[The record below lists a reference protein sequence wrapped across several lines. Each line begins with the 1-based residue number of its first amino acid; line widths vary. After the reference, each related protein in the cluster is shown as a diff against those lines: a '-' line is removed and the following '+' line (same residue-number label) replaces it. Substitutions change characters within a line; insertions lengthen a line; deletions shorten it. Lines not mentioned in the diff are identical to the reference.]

1 MNTDDRAELLHLLA
15 KAAELEHSLMAQY
28 LFAAYSFKQDA
39 SEGLTDE
46 QLNRAFAWERMILL
60 VARQEMEH
68 LGLVTN
74 LLTAVGGAPSLG
86 HPHFPYATPLYGHVM
101 ALERFSVPVL
111 QKFVCFE
118 RPDDIDPAD
127 AFCAAPPVDAYTTVS
142 ALYGRIKTVLIAI
155 DARTPN
161 LFVGPPAAQVVGSEI
176 GTDFPRIGGLGGG
189 YDVFMRPVTDLP
201 SALGVIDLVIEQG
214 EGAPL
219 DHEVSHYRRF
229 LDILAAVEQAGF
241 DPARPVVT
249 NPVRGRGGEGTTPV
263 TNDAARAVMEL
274 FDEAY
279 ALLLAMLSRLFAH
292 TDESEAEV
300 GVLRSL
306 AFMPL
311 MTMAIRPL
319 AEVLTAMPAQE
330 PDDGTTAGP
339 SFDTG
344 GAVALLPHR
353 EAAWVVLEEAL
364 HGVAVRAA
372 QTAATPGMPA
382 RLQYIAGS
390 LDLIAK
396 RFAAGMGIAGA
407 P

>member
-1 MNTDDRAELLHLLA
+1 MDTGDRTELLHLLA
-15 KAAELEHSLMAQY
+15 RAAEVEHSLMAQY

-46 QLNRAFAWERMILL
+46 QLNRAFEWERMILL

-86 HPHFPYATPLYGHVM
+86 HPRFPYATSLYGHVM
-101 ALERFSVPVL
+101 ALEPFSVPAL

-127 AFCAAPPVDAYTTVS
+127 AFCTAPPVDAYATVS
-142 ALYGRIKTVLIAI
+142 ALYGRIKSVLVAV

-161 LFVGPPAAQVVGSEI
+161 LFVGPPDAQVTGGPI
-176 GTDFPRIGGLGGG
+176 GTDFPRIGALGGS

-219 DHEVSHYRRF
+219 DHEISHYRRF
-229 LDILAAVEQAGF
+229 LDVLHAVEQAGF

-249 NPVRGRGGEGTTPV
+249 NPVRSGGEGTTVV
-263 TNDAARAVMEL
+263 TSEAARTVMAL

-279 ALLLAMLSRLFAH
+279 ALLLALLSRLFAH
-292 TDESEAEV
+292 TDESEDEV
-300 GVLRSL
+300 TVLRSL

-319 AEVLTAMPAQE
+319 AEVLTAMPAQD

-344 GAVALLPHR
+344 GAVAMLPHR
-353 EAAWVVLEEAL
+353 ETAWAVLEEAL
-364 HGVAVRAA
+364 HGLAARAA
-372 QTAATPGMPA
+372 QTAATHGMPA

-396 RFAAGMGIAGA
+396 RFAAGMGIAG
-407 P
+407 PP

>member
-1 MNTDDRAELLHLLA
+1 MNTGDRGELLHLLA
-15 KAAELEHSLMAQY
+15 KAAEVEHSLMAQY

-46 QLNRAFAWERMILL
+46 QLNRAFGWERMILL

-86 HPHFPYATPLYGHVM
+86 HRRFPYATSLYGHVM
-101 ALERFSVPVL
+101 ALEPFSVPTL

-118 RPDDIDPAD
+118 RPDEVDPAD
-127 AFCAAPPVDAYTTVS
+127 AFCTAPPVDAYTTVS
-142 ALYGRIKTVLIAI
+142 ALYARIKTVLIATA
-155 DARTPN
+155 ARTPN
-161 LFVGPPAAQVVGSEI
+161 LFVGPLDAQVTGGEL
-176 GTDFPRIGGLGGG
+176 GTDFPRVGALGAG
-189 YDVFMRPVTDLP
+189 YDVFMRPVSDLP
-201 SALGVIDLVIEQG
+201 SALGVIDLVVEQG
-214 EGAPL
+214 EGAPF
-219 DHEVSHYRRF
+219 DHEISHYRRF
-229 LDILAAVEQAGF
+229 LDILEDFEQAGF

-249 NPVRGRGGEGTTPV
+249 NPGGGTVV
-263 TNDAARAVMEL
+263 TNEAARAVMEL

-279 ALLLAMLSRLFAH
+279 ALLLALLSRLFAH
-292 TDESEAEV
+292 TDESENEV
-300 GVLRSL
+300 AVLRAL

-319 AEVLTAMPAQE
+319 AEVLTAMPAQD

-344 GAVALLPHR
+344 GFVATLPHR
-353 EAAWVVLEEAL
+353 EAAWAVLEEAL
-364 HGVAVRAA
+364 HGLVARAA
-372 QTAATPGMPA
+372 QTAAAPGMPA
-382 RLQYIAGS
+382 RLQYIAES
-390 LDLIAK
+390 LDLVAK
-396 RFAAGMGIAGA
+396 RFAAGMGIAGS

>member
-1 MNTDDRAELLHLLA
+1 MNTGDRAELLHLLA
-15 KAAELEHSLMAQY
+15 RAAEVEHSLMAQY

-46 QLNRAFAWERMILL
+46 QLNRAFEWERMVLL

-74 LLTAVGGAPSLG
+74 LLTALGGAPSLG
-86 HPHFPYATPLYGHVM
+86 HPRFPYATPLYGHVM
-101 ALERFSVPVL
+101 ALEPFSVPAL

-118 RPDDIDPAD
+118 RPDEIDPAD
-127 AFCAAPPVDAYTTVS
+127 AFCTAPPDDAYTTIS
-142 ALYGRIKTVLIAI
+142 ALYGRIKTVLVATA
-155 DARTPN
+155 ARTPN
-161 LFVGPPAAQVVGSEI
+161 LFVGPPDAQLVGGEI
-176 GTDFPRIGGLGGG
+176 GTDFPRIGALGGS
-189 YDVFMRPVTDLP
+189 YDVFLRPVTDLP
-201 SALGVIDLVIEQG
+201 GALGVIDLVIEQG

-219 DHEVSHYRRF
+219 DHEISHYRRF

-249 NPVRGRGGEGTTPV
+249 NPVRSGTAGTTVV
-263 TNDAARAVMEL
+263 TNEAARTVMAL

-279 ALLLAMLSRLFAH
+279 ALLLALLSRLFAH
-292 TDESEAEV
+292 TDESEDEV
-300 GVLRSL
+300 TVLRSL

-319 AEVLTAMPAQE
+319 AEVLTAMPAQD

-353 EAAWVVLEEAL
+353 EAAWTVLEEAL
-364 HGVAVRAA
+364 HGVAARTAQAA
-372 QTAATPGMPA
+372 AAPGMPV

-396 RFAAGMGIAGA
+396 RFAAGMGTS
-407 P
+407 

>member
-1 MNTDDRAELLHLLA
+1 MDHSVGAVNTGDRAELLHLLA

-46 QLNRAFAWERMILL
+46 QLNRAFVWERMILL

-86 HPHFPYATPLYGHVM
+86 HQRFPYATPLYGHVM
-101 ALERFSVPVL
+101 ALEPFSAATL

-127 AFCAAPPVDAYTTVS
+127 AFCTAPPADSYTTVS
-142 ALYGRIKTVLIAI
+142 ELYARIKSLLVATA
-155 DARTPN
+155 ARTPN
-161 LFVGPPAAQVVGSEI
+161 LFVGPPDAQITGGEL
-176 GTDFPRIGGLGGG
+176 GTDFPRIGALGAG
-189 YDVFMRPVTDLP
+189 YDVFMRPVFDLP
-201 SALGVIDLVIEQG
+201 SALGVIDLVVEQG
-214 EGAPL
+214 EGAPF
-219 DHEVSHYRRF
+219 DHEISHYRRF
-229 LDILAAVEQAGF
+229 LDILEDYERADFEA
-241 DPARPVVT
+241 ARPVVA
-249 NPVRGRGGEGTTPV
+249 NPSATVV
-263 TNDAARAVMEL
+263 TSEPARAVMEL

-279 ALLLAMLSRLFAH
+279 ALLLALLSRLFAH
-292 TDESEAEV
+292 TDESENEV
-300 GVLRSL
+300 AVLRAL

-319 AEVLTAMPAQE
+319 AEVLTAMPAQD

-344 GAVALLPHR
+344 GLVAMLPHR
-353 EAAWVVLEEAL
+353 EAAWAVLEEGL
-364 HGVAVRAA
+364 HNLAARAA
-372 QTAATPGMPA
+372 QVATAPGMPA
-382 RLQYIAGS
+382 RLQYIAES
-390 LDLIAK
+390 LDLVAK
-396 RFAAGMGIAGA
+396 RFAAGMGIAGS